1 MGLDW
6 RHFFCIAGQA
16 NANGVSCGI
25 EACDAG
31 ECTPLWLAA
40 LAVSLGM
47 EDGLDLAKLLVEYG
61 ADIDPIGMWEDGS
74 SSSPLLLAAK
84 AARDTMSDAQELLIL
99 LVSKGGK
106 LVGDEGAVA
115 DGQQYVDRIHAKW
128 SCLFINGS
136 KILSCA
142 P

>member
-1 MGLDW
+1 
-6 RHFFCIAGQA
+6 
-16 NANGVSCGI
+16 
-25 EACDAG
+25 
-31 ECTPLWLAA
+31 
-40 LAVSLGM
+40 M